1 MAATDRK
8 ESEIVVHLNSIGI
21 IEHSEQSII
30 FKLLSLFKSWR
41 LSAPSIHFLP
51 RLLGGLEP
59 ISASWDNSRVHTGQ
73 VTRIHRRADI

>member
-30 FKLLSLFKSWR
+30 FKLLSLFKS
-41 LSAPSIHFLP
+41 
-51 RLLGGLEP
+51 
-59 ISASWDNSRVHTGQ
+59 
-73 VTRIHRRADI
+73 